1 MKRFVVFLI
10 TAIMFGLTCEVVAA
24 QELTL
29 DDCIEI
35 ALQNRAAIIRAR
47 GAATAAKWDRVAAL
61 GAFLPNV
68 SGSYSYSKGKDWDE
82 DPPDAR
88 ATAYGDSIVT
98 TVFETDTGTV
108 TVLDAVRYPTA
119 YELVTEKDTGPNKT
133 WSLSGSLDLINLS
146 NWFNYAA
153 ASAAVAQAKLNVLAS
168 EQDMIYAV
176 KTSYYAFLASAENVA
191 VQEDAVKRAEEQL
204 KLIESRFELGSAS
217 KSDVLKQK
225 VQYGND
231 QLAFLRATNSV
242 VSAKADLA
250 YTIGLDPSKEH
261 EFETDYRVRE
271 YEGTLDEAITF
282 AMEHNPSLLA
292 SGKNADL
299 AKHYMHSAWSTY
311 LPTVSGRL
319 SYSKTSGTQGYA
331 STLVDYEG
339 KSRSVG
345 FSVNWNIF
353 DGFSRESRVASAKV
367 SRNNALAD
375 EADTRNATVSNVK
388 ASYLQLAQLRKQ
400 VDVATENVAAAEE
413 DMKIT
418 QEKYNLGAATIL
430 DLLDAQVSLKT
441 AQVGLISA
449 QFDLNLAIANLE
461 NAMGKM

>member
-1 MKRFVVFLI
+1 MKRIAVLLI
-10 TAIMFGLTCEVVAA
+10 TAMMLIVASEVVAA

-35 ALQNRAAIIRAR
+35 ALENRAAIIRAR
-47 GAATAAKWDRVAAL
+47 GSETASKWERVAAL
-61 GAFLPNV
+61 GAFLPSV
-68 SGSYSYSKGKDWDE
+68 SASYSYSKGKQWDN
-82 DPPDAR
+82 DPPDMR
-88 ATAYGDSIVT
+88 ALGYQ
-98 TVFETDTGTV
+98 
-108 TVLDAVRYPTA
+108 TVLDTTVVGNDTAVDASTVA
-119 YELVTEKDTGPNKT
+119 TGYETITEQDTGPSKR
-133 WSLSGSLDLINLS
+133 WSLSGSLDIINIS

-153 ASAAVAQAKLNVLAS
+153 ASAAVAQSKLNVLAS

-176 KTSYYAFLASAENVA
+176 KTSYYAFLAAAENVA

-242 VSAKADLA
+242 TSAKASLA
-250 YTIGLDPSKEH
+250 YTIGVDPSQEH
-261 EFETDYRVRE
+261 NFATDYRVRE
-271 YEGTLDEAITF
+271 YEGTLDEAITY
-282 AMEHNPSLLA
+282 ALDHNPSLLA
-292 SGKNADL
+292 ADKAADQ
-299 AKHYMHSAWSTY
+299 AKHYMHSAWATY
-311 LPTVSGRL
+311 LPTVSG
-319 SYSKTSGTQGYA
+319 SASWSKTSGTQGYA
-331 STLVDYEG
+331 STLVDYSG

-353 DGFSRESRVASAKV
+353 DGFSRESRITSAKV

-375 EADTRNATVSNVK
+375 LADNRNSTVSNVK
-388 ASYLQLAQLRKQ
+388 SSFLQLAQLRKQ

-461 NAMGKM
+461 NALGKM

>member
-1 MKRFVVFLI
+1 MKRIAVLLI
-10 TAIMFGLTCEVVAA
+10 TAIMLGLTIEVVAA
-24 QELTL
+24 QELSL

-47 GAATAAKWDRVAAL
+47 GAETTAKWDRVAAL
-61 GAFLPNV
+61 GAFLPSI
-68 SGSYSYSKGKDWDE
+68 SGSYSYSKGKQWDQE
-82 DPPDAR
+82 PADMR
-88 ATAYGDSIVT
+88 ATGYEVVFDT
-98 TVFETDTGTV
+98 TVIGNDTVIDASTVATGYETID
-108 TVLDAVRYPTA
+108 
-119 YELVTEKDTGPNKT
+119 EQDTGPNKR
-133 WSLSGSLDLINLS
+133 WSLSGSLDLINVS

-153 ASAAVAQAKLNVLAS
+153 ASAAVAQSKLNVLAS

-176 KTSYYAFLASAENVA
+176 KTSYYAFLAAAENVA

-242 VSAKADLA
+242 TSAKASLA
-250 YTIGLDPSKEH
+250 YTIGIDPTKEH
-261 EFETDYRVRE
+261 NFATDYRVRE
-271 YEGTLDEAITF
+271 YEGTLDEAIAF
-282 AMEHNPSLLA
+282 SLEHNPSLLA
-292 SGKNADL
+292 ADKGADQ

-311 LPTVSGRL
+311 LPTVSG
-319 SYSKTSGTQGYA
+319 SASWSKTSGTQGYA
-331 STLVDYEG
+331 NNLVDYSD

-353 DGFSRESRVASAKV
+353 DGFSRESRIASAKV
-367 SRNNALAD
+367 ARNNSLAD
-375 EADTRNATVSNVK
+375 LADSRNATVSNVK

-400 VDVATENVAAAEE
+400 LDVAGENVEAAEE

-449 QFDLNLAIANLE
+449 QFDFNLAIANLE